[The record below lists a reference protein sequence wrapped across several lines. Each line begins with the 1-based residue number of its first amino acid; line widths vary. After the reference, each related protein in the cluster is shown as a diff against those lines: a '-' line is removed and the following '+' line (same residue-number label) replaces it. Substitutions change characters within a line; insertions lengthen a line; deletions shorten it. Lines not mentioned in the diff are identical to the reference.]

1 MWKRSILP
9 PATRMRFFTTSR
21 SPADLPIFTI
31 KDRVLVGSALSEPV
45 GGERGKLKLAE
56 VVAQVAEQ
64 EKRYSDLEVDVRVT
78 YTATAPTIRV
88 GNIVTDYTHEEH
100 SILRGRSAYRSMRNE
115 FMTLGGKRSE
125 QFQVRASDGK
135 WTRSLDRSTLDG
147 TEVPLNASLSKS
159 GIERVDDLGCRVPV
173 YRPHTFP
180 PALRSDL
187 WAAGRPSGVSLRDKV
202 RNYRSR
208 FYYSGEAFVDGHP
221 CIKLRGDVMIDGR
234 DQPTNS
240 IVLYL
245 ATDRNH
251 IPIKLEHYGG
261 NSGRSDLPAGVSRCD
276 EFREIAPGVWF
287 PFQVSE
293 LMFDD
298 FVSCVQG
305 RIIIKWRRDY
315 QIESAKLSPNVD
327 DAVFHEVIVPEGTK
341 VLVFDEDGTVLGEF
355 NQPQDGVAAIAP
367 ARS

>member
-1 MWKRSILP
+1 
-9 PATRMRFFTTSR
+9 
-21 SPADLPIFTI
+21 
-31 KDRVLVGSALSEPV
+31 
-45 GGERGKLKLAE
+45 
-56 VVAQVAEQ
+56 
-64 EKRYSDLEVDVRVT
+64 
-78 YTATAPTIRV
+78 
-88 GNIVTDYTHEEH
+88 
-100 SILRGRSAYRSMRNE
+100 
-115 FMTLGGKRSE
+115 
-125 QFQVRASDGK
+125 
-135 WTRSLDRSTLDG
+135 
-147 TEVPLNASLSKS
+147 
-159 GIERVDDLGCRVPV
+159 
-173 YRPHTFP
+173 
-180 PALRSDL
+180 
-187 WAAGRPSGVSLRDKV
+187 
-202 RNYRSR
+202 
-208 FYYSGEAFVDGHP
+208 
-221 CIKLRGDVMIDGR
+221 MIDGR

-298 FVSCVQG
+298 FVCALRDVSSSS
-305 RIIIKWRRDY
+305 WRRDY

-355 NQPQDGVAAIAP
+355 GSASGRCRRDRAGASFLSCGLRRN
-367 ARS
+367 